1 MYSVIIPTIWKQN
14 LNNFREVL
22 EDLNASPD
30 VREIIL
36 IDNAPSANSKTILA
50 GISKIQYMPM
60 EQNIYVN
67 PSWNLGVS
75 AANSEYVMILNDDVW
90 TNPSLS
96 KIIETH
102 KTHEDKNNGIYG
114 FSTSCFLCKESIQTV
129 PTEPVY
135 FVSNEGRGTG
145 WGCMFLF
152 KRDMWVDIPDE
163 LKIWFGDD
171 YITQQFMKRN
181 QTVYS
186 IKNVCVT
193 EWSVTTRLPEFSS
206 IMENDRQL
214 YFSKGYVV

>member
-1 MYSVIIPTIWKQN
+1 